1 MKAAEVKD
9 PLETEARQDAL
20 LSFVGEM
27 VMDEESDADQSERDS
42 IQVRRYA
49 YFQAPG
55 TWADKV
61 SQRYGWI
68 TEARGENKEGW
79 DRAHALRDKYRK
91 DYKILEEV
99 LLPLLQGESR
109 EHVIEWIR
117 NNGSPEKRD
126 ARLAQEQARGEQRL
140 AERRTRLRFIDDNF
154 SSLLLLVPLLLCIVL
169 VVLGLLREI
178 RPDGMLPGNES
189 VYRVGTSR
197 FTIREWTGIA
207 AGCQTPVHT
216 TTSRSTDSQGRSSSY
231 SETHIHKL
239 FHIVRGDRVE
249 HPVHLVDS
257 GVSVRDG
264 NTISALWTTRSGSTA
279 PIYLM
284 FYNHNLANGATWM
297 HGLTWMTRA
306 RSWPLLPAFIGAG
319 IGTYMCQAAGFIG
332 DRGWRSWMPL
342 IIAIVAMFLYSS
354 IAKGFA
360 RRRAQRIVNEQG
372 PKWIKGFRETAD
384 KEGPI
389 GGDDGPLIFGT
400 P

>member
-178 RPDGMLPGNES
+178 RPDGMLPGNGVFIGLEQAD
-189 VYRVGTSR
+189 SR
-197 FTIREWTGIA
+197 F
-207 AGCQTPVHT
+207 
-216 TTSRSTDSQGRSSSY
+216 
-231 SETHIHKL
+231 
-239 FHIVRGDRVE
+239 
-249 HPVHLVDS
+249 
-257 GVSVRDG
+257 
-264 NTISALWTTRSGSTA
+264 
-279 PIYLM
+279 
-284 FYNHNLANGATWM
+284 ANGP
-297 HGLTWMTRA
+297 G
-306 RSWPLLPAFIGAG
+306 
-319 IGTYMCQAAGFIG
+319 
-332 DRGWRSWMPL
+332 
-342 IIAIVAMFLYSS
+342 
-354 IAKGFA
+354 
-360 RRRAQRIVNEQG
+360 
-372 PKWIKGFRETAD
+372 
-384 KEGPI
+384 
-389 GGDDGPLIFGT
+389 
-400 P
+400 